1 MKEWRNEC
9 VPLPCWCWAPVG
21 AGIPVSSAWETLRKL
36 AIVLVWQVWGKMG
49 RLALGKEGGRNKD
62 HKNLREGSWKADSG
76 CFSSSAGRHP
86 GSQDCITS
94 PSKAQSGELRGEEVM
109 GHIGDTL
116 SSCWSSWSCRRCIW
130 GRHCSPGSTE
140 PHSWG
145 CQITCL
151 KGTRAQ
157 VLPEN
162 SATPKLHLRASPL
175 HLMNFLRSHMLWG
188 ADSTGISP
196 LCPCVHEKCSF
207 ALSLPPL
214 FWLWKSKIT
223 VIFFLILRSTF
234 KCQAN
239 ERKSEHRM
247 TQGAVCFT

>member
-1 MKEWRNEC
+1 M
-9 VPLPCWCWAPVG
+9 
-21 AGIPVSSAWETLRKL
+21 LRKL

-49 RLALGKEGGRNKD
+49 RLALGKEGGRHKD
-62 HKNLREGSWKADSG
+62 HRNLKEGSWKADSG

-109 GHIGDTL
+109 GHIGETL
-116 SSCWSSWSCRRCIW
+116 SFRWSSWSCRRCIW

-162 SATPKLHLRASPL
+162 SDTPKLHLRASPL
-175 HLMNFLRSHMLWG
+175 LLMNFLKESHALGCWLYRNF
-188 ADSTGISP
+188 TFVT
-196 LCPCVHEKCSF
+196 LCPWKMFICSF
-207 ALSLPPL
+207 SPSSILIME
-214 FWLWKSKIT
+214 KQDYCD
-223 VIFFLILRSTF
+223 IFL
-234 KCQAN
+234 N
-239 ERKSEHRM
+239 SEKY
-247 TQGAVCFT
+247 F